1 MILPSNSVR
10 ILVATNPVDFR
21 KGHNGLAALV
31 NNELSENPFSGT
43 VFVFRSTHLFYFI
56 IISNLCIKD
65 SNNFTH
71 SSGQRDQ
78 FLFTIQNEPII
89 KLFYFAVSS
98 NGNYRH
104 HK

>member
-43 VFVFRSTHLFYFI
+43 VFVFRSKRLDRLKLLYWDGSGLVMSYKRLEEHSF
-56 IISNLCIKD
+56 NWPAVKD
-65 SNNFTH
+65 
-71 SSGQRDQ
+71 GLIPKERGRPCD
-78 FLFTIQNEPII
+78 
-89 KLFYFAVSS
+89 
-98 NGNYRH
+98 
-104 HK
+104 

>member
-56 IISNLCIKD
+56 IISNLCI
-65 SNNFTH
+65 
-71 SSGQRDQ
+71 
-78 FLFTIQNEPII
+78 
-89 KLFYFAVSS
+89 
-98 NGNYRH
+98 
-104 HK
+104 